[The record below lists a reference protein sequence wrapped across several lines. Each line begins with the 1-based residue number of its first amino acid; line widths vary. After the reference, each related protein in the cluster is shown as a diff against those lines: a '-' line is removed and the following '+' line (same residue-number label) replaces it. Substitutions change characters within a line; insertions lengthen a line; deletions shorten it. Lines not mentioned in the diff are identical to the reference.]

1 MADEVAKGAHLTPKA
16 VRRRCDDHVR
26 KQQHGALSTSLYIE
40 PDTALAS
47 AVQQTMERAPGTP
60 EYRTARQVID
70 SAHKAKRSR
79 TPNERHQ
86 ARMALLYVDLTD
98 DGRTWSVPS
107 KQDLTVSRRIV
118 EEAANDYASE
128 LHQLE
133 DTEDPRWPNMARVR
147 VEASCIVALAEP
159 VWPKAG

>member
-1 MADEVAKGAHLTPKA
+1 
-16 VRRRCDDHVR
+16 
-26 KQQHGALSTSLYIE
+26 
-40 PDTALAS
+40 
-47 AVQQTMERAPGTP
+47 
-60 EYRTARQVID
+60 
-70 SAHKAKRSR
+70 
-79 TPNERHQ
+79 
-86 ARMALLYVDLTD
+86 MALLYVDLTD

-128 LHQLE
+128 FHQLE